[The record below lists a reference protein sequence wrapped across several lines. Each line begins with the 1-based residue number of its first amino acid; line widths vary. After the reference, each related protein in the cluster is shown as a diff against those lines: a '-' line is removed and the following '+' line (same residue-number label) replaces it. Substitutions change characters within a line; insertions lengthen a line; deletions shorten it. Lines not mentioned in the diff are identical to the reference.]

1 MLLLYDYLKIKLNFL
16 KAFLMI
22 LSILIYS
29 RAGAQFIVSGKLINQ
44 QEQPIEYAKIS
55 LTNVSDTTS
64 IKMVLTDEKGKFSL
78 SVAKGNYTFSV
89 DYFKQKFIKKK
100 LYVANNINLGM
111 LKLNEVNQIEG
122 VTVTGKKPL
131 IERKAD
137 RLVFNVEN
145 SISASGGDA
154 LDALRAT
161 PLVRVQNNI
170 ISMVGKG
177 GLRVMINDRIL
188 HLSGEDLTNYLQ
200 SLSADDI
207 KRIEVITTP
216 PAKYDAEGNSGLLN
230 IVLKK
235 AKRNYSGGAVSTTYK
250 QQTYPYGG
258 LNGNFTY
265 QKNKWSAFST
275 LSAADYSYKITEN
288 STIFYPDQQ
297 WNRHAI
303 RKVLAKYLSGRT
315 GIDYNLSSKTSIG
328 IQYLGS
334 ISSPDEKERINT
346 QVFRTGL
353 NTLDSL
359 LFTKANKDVT
369 TENHALNGHFTT
381 KIDSLG
387 KNISVDIDYF
397 NFNNDSERPYT
408 YRVFEKQ
415 TQSPKSSQT
424 YKNTSKQSIQNVSS
438 KINVDWPT
446 KILHL
451 TFGGK
456 ISFSKTHSD
465 IGGFNLKEGIFKKD
479 MKQTDTFQYK
489 ENIQAA
495 YVSLEKEL
503 KKWKFKAGL
512 RMEATQTEGNSFTL
526 HQVNKNDYIK
536 LFPTVYVT
544 YTPQEYHSFSANYS
558 RRISRPG
565 YASLNPFRI
574 YDNPN
579 AYTEGNPF
587 LQPSFTD
594 TWELSHLYKD
604 NLYSAFS
611 IYRITDDRQQFTL
624 TDPKEKIERTVRK
637 NFIDGWDFDLEQY
650 YTVRLGKWLESS
662 LTYLVNYGVYKSSL
676 PQTIQR
682 REGWSFYAAVNNSF
696 YFNAH
701 KTLSGSLNVWYD
713 SPQVDGVDKVSES
726 YNVDVG
732 LRADIFKKKW
742 RVSLVATDIFRSNI
756 NTISS
761 YYKGIKQRYRNYYDQ
776 QTVRLSVRYRFGK
789 KLKSKKREFS
799 NEEERRRT
807 GGGM

>member
-1 MLLLYDYLKIKLNFL
+1 
-16 KAFLMI
+16 
-22 LSILIYS
+22 
-29 RAGAQFIVSGKLINQ
+29 
-44 QEQPIEYAKIS
+44 
-55 LTNVSDTTS
+55 
-64 IKMVLTDEKGKFSL
+64 
-78 SVAKGNYTFSV
+78 
-89 DYFKQKFIKKK
+89 
-100 LYVANNINLGM
+100 
-111 LKLNEVNQIEG
+111 
-122 VTVTGKKPL
+122 
-131 IERKAD
+131 
-137 RLVFNVEN
+137 
-145 SISASGGDA
+145 
-154 LDALRAT
+154 
-161 PLVRVQNNI
+161 
-170 ISMVGKG
+170 MVGKG

-188 HLSGEDLTNYLQ
+188 HLSGKDLTNYLQ
-200 SLSADDI
+200 SISADDI
-207 KRIEVITTP
+207 KRVEVITTP
-216 PAKYDAEGNSGLLN
+216 PAKYDAAGNSGLLN

-235 AKRNYSGGAVSTTYK
+235 TKKNYSGGAIGAAYK
-250 QQTYPYGG
+250 QQTYPYGS

-265 QKNKWSAFST
+265 QKNKWSVFST
-275 LSAADYSYKITEN
+275 LSAADYSYKITET
-288 STIFYPDQQ
+288 SAIFYPDQQ
-297 WNRHAI
+297 WNRRAI
-303 RKVLAKYLSGRT
+303 RKGLAKYLSGRA

-328 IQYLGS
+328 IQYMGN
-334 ISSPDEKERINT
+334 ISSPDEKEKINT

-359 LFTKANKDVT
+359 LVTRAKKDVT
-369 TENHALNGHFTT
+369 HQSHALNGHFTT

-408 YRVFEKQ
+408 YRVEKQ

-465 IGGFNLKEGIFKKD
+465 IGGFNLKDNIFKKD

-526 HQVNKNDYIK
+526 NQVNRNDYIQF
-536 LFPTVYVT
+536 FPTVYIT
-544 YTPQEYHSFSANYS
+544 YTPQDHHSFSANYS
-558 RRISRPG
+558 RRVSRPS

-574 YDNPN
+574 YDNPK

-611 IYRITDDRQQFTL
+611 IYKTTDERQQFTL
-624 TDPKEKIERTVRK
+624 TDPKEKIEKTVRK
-637 NFIDGWDFDLEQY
+637 NFIDGWDFGFEQY
-650 YTVRLGKWLESS
+650 YTLRLGKWLESS

-682 REGWSFYAAVNNSF
+682 QEGWLFYASVNNSF
-696 YFNAH
+696 YFNTH
-701 KTLSGSLNVWYD
+701 KTLSGSLNAWYD
-713 SPQVDGVDKVSES
+713 SPQVDGVDKIYES

-756 NTISS
+756 KTTYS

-776 QTVRLSVRYRFGK
+776 QAVRLSVRYRFGK